1 MKKND
6 IFFAIKGK
14 KNDGHKFLADALN
27 KKASLVVVNKTQGN
41 IKSSRQI
48 KVKDTL
54 NFLTDISQEYRKN
67 LKTKLI
73 TITGSSGK
81 TSLKDLLGS
90 TLKKFYKTSFSKN
103 HLIINM
109 EYLWV

>member
-14 KNDGHKFLADALN
+14 QNDGHKFLADALN
-27 KKASLVVVNKTQGN
+27 KKASLVVVSKTQRN

-67 LKTKLI
+67 INTKLI

-90 TLKKFYKTSFSKN
+90 TLKILQN
-103 HLIINM
+103 
-109 EYLWV
+109 